1 MRCRICSGEQTKLL
15 FISQD
20 LHGRKILSGEE
31 FEIRQCPD
39 CKATFTAIKV
49 DKRYYN
55 RYYPQDYYQSSHYGF
70 FIKGI
75 ISWLQRV
82 SFLQK
87 LRLIKRYK
95 PEGNNIL
102 EIGCGQG
109 DFLSKLP
116 SYFKK
121 YGVEINESACQHI
134 RECHKDITIYN
145 KKLGDGG
152 FDGGGRRYDLIVMW
166 QVFEHIDN
174 PGDFLKDI
182 TGLLAKDGVI
192 ILEIPNRNSIGFKVA
207 KKFWF
212 HLDTPRHLFHYSYQS
227 LNRLLEK
234 YSFKIVGYKA
244 SPIDYFQD
252 LISSLY
258 MKFKVNNGF
267 LNSIMLVAIIPFAFT
282 LRLITALFIPAVSEI
297 NTYIIRHI

>member
-1 MRCRICSGEQTKLL
+1 
-15 FISQD
+15 
-20 LHGRKILSGEE
+20 
-31 FEIRQCPD
+31 
-39 CKATFTAIKV
+39 
-49 DKRYYN
+49 
-55 RYYPQDYYQSSHYGF
+55 
-70 FIKGI
+70 
-75 ISWLQRV
+75 
-82 SFLQK
+82 
-87 LRLIKRYK
+87 
-95 PEGNNIL
+95 
-102 EIGCGQG
+102 
-109 DFLSKLP
+109 
-116 SYFKK
+116 
-121 YGVEINESACQHI
+121 
-134 RECHKDITIYN
+134 
-145 KKLGDGG
+145 
-152 FDGGGRRYDLIVMW
+152 MW

-192 ILEIPNRNSIGFKVA
+192 ILEIPNRNSIVFKVA